1 MDKIKAKLKSIAG
14 IGEEGEKKKK
24 IDDTLS
30 SCQYAILPDDKVL
43 VGWTPENKEELDD
56 RVRHMLHSRRAKMK
70 RAMKG
75 FRQYVRRREF
85 PHRRPLELALTNG
98 LLQRSDFSSQFMLP

>member
-1 MDKIKAKLKSIAG
+1 MDRIKAKLKSIAG
-14 IGEEGEKKKK
+14 IGDEAEKKKV
-24 IDDTLS
+24 DDTLK

-70 RAMKG
+70 RSLKG

-85 PHRRPLELALTNG
+85 LQPISFESSLTDVI
-98 LLQRSDFSSQFMLP
+98 L

>member
-85 PHRRPLELALTNG
+85 PHRSFFDLALING
-98 LLQRSDFSSQFMLP
+98 LSQPLDYS